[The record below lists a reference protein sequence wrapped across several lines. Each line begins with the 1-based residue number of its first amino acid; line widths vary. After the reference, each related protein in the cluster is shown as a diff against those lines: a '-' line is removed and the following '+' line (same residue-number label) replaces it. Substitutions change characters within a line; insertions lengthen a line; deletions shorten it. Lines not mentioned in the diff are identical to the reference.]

1 MSGFKIKISSL
12 LLSFEFGP
20 EKNQDQNPPE
30 SWKLAIEEIDRK
42 LKLISANS
50 NDATKRIQASGDHQ
64 RDHPRPEL

>member
-30 SWKLAIEEIDRK
+30 SLKLAIEEIDRK
-42 LKLISANS
+42 LKLISAN
-50 NDATKRIQASGDHQ
+50 DTTKQIQASGDHQ